1 MSFSRAAVYLPTSLF
16 FWLVSCFCL
25 LVICVSYCVE
35 QFLFLFFWA
44 VVSLQTGMY
53 SGAGG
58 GDGSMFAGGGFM
70 PSQSQAN
77 DFGGGGG
84 RVRNAFLFS

>member
-1 MSFSRAAVYLPTSLF
+1 
-16 FWLVSCFCL
+16 
-25 LVICVSYCVE
+25 
-35 QFLFLFFWA
+35 
-44 VVSLQTGMY
+44 
-53 SGAGG
+53 
-58 GDGSMFAGGGFM
+58 MFAGGGFM

>member
-1 MSFSRAAVYLPTSLF
+1 MGAFVL
-16 FWLVSCFCL
+16 
-25 LVICVSYCVE
+25 
-35 QFLFLFFWA
+35 
-44 VVSLQTGMY
+44 LQTGMY

>member
-1 MSFSRAAVYLPTSLF
+1 MIS
-16 FWLVSCFCL
+16 
-25 LVICVSYCVE
+25 VSYCVE
-35 QFLFLFFWA
+35 QFFFEFFGA
-44 VVSLQTGMY
+44 FVSLQTGMY

-70 PSQSQAN
+70 PSQSQGN